1 MSKKKK
7 ESNTERSERIEVL
20 GGFGRKRTQV
30 VKCKK
35 KYDRKKKGTRAEV
48 PFDFNKF
55 KRGLLCKNY
64 TTCLKAF

>member
-7 ESNTERSERIEVL
+7 ESKSERSERIEIL

-35 KYDRKKKGTRAEV
+35 KYNRKKKGTKAEV

-55 KRGLLCKNY
+55 KRGFYAKII
-64 TTCLKAF
+64 